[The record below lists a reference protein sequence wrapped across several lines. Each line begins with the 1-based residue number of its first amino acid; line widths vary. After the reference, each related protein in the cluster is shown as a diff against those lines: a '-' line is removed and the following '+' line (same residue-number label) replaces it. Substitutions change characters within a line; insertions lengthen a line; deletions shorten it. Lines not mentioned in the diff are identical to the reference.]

1 MSWRTVVISSSAKLD
16 YQMGYLIV
24 RNQDVVKVHISEISI
39 LMIETT
45 SVSLTAALLCELTK
59 KKIKVIFCDEKRNP
73 SSELIPYYGS
83 HDTSMKVRKQIAWS
97 EDIKKSVWTE
107 IVTEKIRKQAENL
120 ERWDRTE
127 AQMLYEYIT
136 QIEFGDATNRE
147 GHAAK
152 VYFNALFGLDFTRT
166 AENSINAAL
175 NYGYSLLLSTC
186 ARETALNG
194 YITQIGLFH
203 DNIFNQ
209 FNLASDLMEPFRPIV
224 DNLVKTMHGTFVSWL
239 AFDGEN
245 IVGTSG
251 MSFVE
256 KPPYFGCPSGKIGL
270 LSSMFTNPDY
280 RRKGIA
286 KELLSRVV
294 NDAREYGCGTVQITA
309 SDMGVKLYTD
319 FGFVHNDNFMQYKI

>member
-24 RNQDVVKVHISEISI
+24 RNQDVVKIHISEISI

-59 KKIKVIFCDEKRNP
+59 KKIKVVFCDEKRNP

-97 EDIKKSVWTE
+97 EDIKTSVWTE

-175 NYGYSLLLSTC
+175 NYGYEDGSGYEARFTTC
-186 ARETALNG
+186 GICTLMNEL
-194 YITQIGLFH
+194 GLTKLIPAMCRL
-203 DNIFNQ
+203 DY
-209 FNLASDLMEPFRPIV
+209 
-224 DNLVKTMHGTFVSWL
+224 TMSEADCVSN
-239 AFDGEN
+239 F
-245 IVGTSG
+245 
-251 MSFVE
+251 
-256 KPPYFGCPSGKIGL
+256 
-270 LSSMFTNPDY
+270 
-280 RRKGIA
+280 
-286 KELLSRVV
+286 
-294 NDAREYGCGTVQITA
+294 AREYTIASGGPYCDCG
-309 SDMGVKLYTD
+309 YT
-319 FGFVHNDNFMQYKI
+319 KRSAK